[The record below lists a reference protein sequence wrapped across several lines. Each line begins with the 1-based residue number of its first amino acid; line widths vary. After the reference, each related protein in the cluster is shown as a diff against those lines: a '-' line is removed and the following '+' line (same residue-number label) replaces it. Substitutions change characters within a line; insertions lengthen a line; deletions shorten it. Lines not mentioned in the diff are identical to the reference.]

1 MNFLSDYFTPK
12 TKFILLEEILMSR
25 YTGPS
30 WKISRRLG
38 ISLSGTGKE
47 LARRPYAPGQ
57 HGPNSRGKQ
66 SEYGMQLTEKQ
77 KLRHMYGMNERQFR
91 NLFVKASKIKEG
103 KHGVNFMILLEQRLD
118 NVVYRLGLATT
129 RRQARQL
136 VNHGHVMVDGKRV
149 DIPSYHVEVGQVIS
163 VREKSQNMTTIKEA
177 VEATVGRPAFVS
189 FDAEKLEGSLTRL
202 PERDE
207 LYPEIDE
214 ALVVEYYNQSLSFS
228 KLWLTSPLSIR

>member
-1 MNFLSDYFTPK
+1 
-12 TKFILLEEILMSR
+12 MSR

-57 HGPNSRGKQ
+57 HGPSSRGAR
-66 SEYGMQLTEKQ
+66 SEYGQQMAEKQ

-91 NLFVKASKIKEG
+91 NLFVKASKIREG

-136 VNHGHVMVDGKRV
+136 VNHGHILVDGKRV

-163 VREKSQNMTTIKEA
+163 VREKSQNVSVIKDA

-189 FDAEKLEGSLTRL
+189 FDEEKLAGSLTRL

-207 LYPEIDE
+207 LNPEIDE
-214 ALVVEYYNQSLSFS
+214 SLFVEFYNK
-228 KLWLTSPLSIR
+228 KL